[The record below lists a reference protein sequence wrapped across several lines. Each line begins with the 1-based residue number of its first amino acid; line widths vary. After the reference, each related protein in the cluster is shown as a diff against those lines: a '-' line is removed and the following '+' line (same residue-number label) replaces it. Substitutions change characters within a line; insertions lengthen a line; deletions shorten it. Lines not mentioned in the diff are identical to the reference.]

1 MSHGSKIV
9 DKVFNLI
16 PIQRQDASQDFNF
29 FCQTRN
35 TSFYTYNMYLIF
47 AFRICNWSF
56 NLIKLDNRYERN
68 NILMSV
74 VFPLLFLVT

>member
-29 FCQTRN
+29 LCQTTKR
-35 TSFYTYNMYLIF
+35 
-47 AFRICNWSF
+47 
-56 NLIKLDNRYERN
+56 KEKH
-68 NILMSV
+68 
-74 VFPLLFLVT
+74 LLFIIDFDICFQNM

>member
-29 FCQTRN
+29 LSN
-35 TSFYTYNMYLIF
+35 KNEKKTSSIF
-47 AFRICNWSF
+47 I
-56 NLIKLDNRYERN
+56 
-68 NILMSV
+68 
-74 VFPLLFLVT
+74 